1 MKSKKG
7 ALELSMNT
15 IVVIVIGVVIL
26 SLGLMFVRGM
36 FSQLTSQTD
45 IIFGESENALNEL
58 ASHDDKLTV
67 QSRVN
72 VKQGEQ
78 QIFKIWAVNM
88 DNTLGAFSIIV
99 VPSAGQ
105 STVFSEEEVKIE
117 FANPQQNLETG
128 QEIGFVTAVKASKIA
143 PLQSAGYT
151 VNVYKNNVLYASGGF
166 FVEVTK

>member
-15 IVVIVIGVVIL
+15 IVIIVIGVVIL

-36 FSQLTSQTD
+36 FSQLTAQTD

-67 QSRVN
+67 QSRVT

-88 DNTLGAFSIIV
+88 DNTPGLFTVNV
-99 VPSAGQ
+99 VPSGDN
-105 STVFSEEEVKIE
+105 TFTPDHIKVE
-117 FANPQQNLETG
+117 FANPEQNLETG
-128 QEIGFVTAVKASKIA
+128 QEVGFVTAVKSSKIA
-143 PLQSAGYT
+143 PLQSGGYT
-151 VNVYKNNVLYASGGF
+151 VKVYKSGVLYASGGF
-166 FVEVTK
+166 FVEVVK